1 MNMAWF
7 VAMIAICGS
16 AAVIVLPYV
25 IIDFLSLPKHEV
37 SSAEWAAWAQA
48 IGSVLAVAAAAFV
61 AIYQQA
67 KNKQLQDEQRERKH
81 FAARALLPATLSE
94 LDEYCNTCL
103 NDLMVYRDNM
113 SKTGDTPSFKRPPIP
128 VSLINATRDCIET
141 ADGAPRRRLA
151 ELLEKLQIQNSR
163 LSLIGLVTPRVN
175 MITTPHM
182 INSRIVDTLDI
193 YARIDLLFPYARR
206 MNDADPG
213 APTKENMISAANIG
227 HFIDDVEI
235 MDRINRHYT

>member
-1 MNMAWF
+1 MLASLAELSGSAFLGLEYEHGWF

-61 AIYQQA
+61 AIDQSQSGNNY
-67 KNKQLQDEQRERKH
+67 NEQRERKH

-103 NDLMVYRDNM
+103 NDLMVYEIICQRQAIRQAL
-113 SKTGDTPSFKRPPIP
+113 K
-128 VSLINATRDCIET
+128 
-141 ADGAPRRRLA
+141 
-151 ELLEKLQIQNSR
+151 
-163 LSLIGLVTPRVN
+163 
-175 MITTPHM
+175 
-182 INSRIVDTLDI
+182 
-193 YARIDLLFPYARR
+193 
-206 MNDADPG
+206 
-213 APTKENMISAANIG
+213 G
-227 HFIDDVEI
+227 HQFL
-235 MDRINRHYT
+235 

>member
-7 VAMIAICGS
+7 VVMIAICGS

-37 SSAEWAAWAQA
+37 SSAEWAAWTQA
-48 IGSVLAVAAAAFV
+48 IGSMLAVAAAAFV

-81 FAARALLPATLSE
+81 FAALALLPAALSE
-94 LDEYCNTCL
+94 LTEYSNACL
-103 NDLMVYRDNM
+103 NDIAVYRDRM
-113 SKTGDTPSFKRPPIP
+113 SQTGDTPRFNTRPIP
-128 VSLINATRDCIET
+128 ASLINATRDCIET
-141 ADGAPRRRLA
+141 ADDAPRRRLA

-175 MITTPHM
+175 MITTTDA
-182 INSRIVDTLDI
+182 INSRIVDALDV
-193 YARIDLLFPYARR
+193 YARIELLFPYARR

-213 APTKENMISAANIG
+213 APTKENMRSAANIG
-227 HFIDDVEI
+227 HFIDDEAN
-235 MDRINRHYT
+235 MGKINRYYT